1 MTMAPSQKSLPVLMH
16 SFQKDLDI
24 SIIQMPTIE
33 KIRKRHLMKK
43 KAQKLFIEQLGK
55 SLGTEIVNL
64 DDDSRFEEGL
74 LDDGSRIILLDGEIL
89 FFEED
94 GDMIPSLRALLAGI
108 VTIPRIVVE
117 MGAVKFVVNGAD
129 IMRPG
134 VTKLDDTVRK
144 GSIVAIVDET
154 HGKPLA
160 VGIAQMDAEAM
171 RNTSG
176 GKVVLSKHHIGDPL
190 WEFGKT

>member
-1 MTMAPSQKSLPVLMH
+1 MH
-16 SFQKDLDI
+16 SLQKEIDLSNI
-24 SIIQMPTIE
+24 EMPAIE
-33 KIRKRHLMKK
+33 KIRKRHLMKR
-43 KAQKLFIEQLGK
+43 KAQKRFLEQLGK

-64 DDDSRFEEGL
+64 DEDSRFEEGV
-74 LDDGSRIILLDGEIL
+74 LDDGSRIILLNGEIL

-108 VTIPRIVVE
+108 MTIPRIVVD
-117 MGAVKFVVNGAD
+117 MGAVRFVVNGAD

-134 VTKLDDTVRK
+134 VTELDDTIQK

-160 VGIAQMDAEAM
+160 VGIAQMDAAAM
-171 RNTSG
+171 KSATG
-176 GKVVLSKHHIGDPL
+176 GKVVISKHHIGDPL